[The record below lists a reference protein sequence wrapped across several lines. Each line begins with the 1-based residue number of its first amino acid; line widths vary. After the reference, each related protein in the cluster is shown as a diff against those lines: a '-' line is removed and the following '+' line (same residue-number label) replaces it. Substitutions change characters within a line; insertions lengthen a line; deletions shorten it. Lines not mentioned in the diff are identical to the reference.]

1 MGHAEVITRKL
12 ERVAEKL
19 AERGQVDLAREVDAV
34 VNDLRQNNRQLDND
48 VMTTGEAAAA
58 LGVRSVF
65 TVKRWAREGL
75 LDGFRRGGRILITR
89 ASVERLLKSPKVAEQ
104 QAVEADLLAFDVG
117 DEVVPTSPW
126 TGRKPWEGLASD
138 AEGGS

>member
-1 MGHAEVITRKL
+1 MRQADVITRKL

-34 VNDLRQNNRQLDND
+34 VNDLRQNSSKVEN
-48 VMTTGEAAAA
+48 VFMTTGEAAAV

-89 ASVERLLKSPKVAEQ
+89 ESVDRLLKSPKVAEQ
-104 QAVEADLLAFDVG
+104 QAAESDLLAFDAG
-117 DEVVPTSPW
+117 DEPVLASSW
-126 TGRKPWEGLASD
+126 TGRKPWEGKRSD